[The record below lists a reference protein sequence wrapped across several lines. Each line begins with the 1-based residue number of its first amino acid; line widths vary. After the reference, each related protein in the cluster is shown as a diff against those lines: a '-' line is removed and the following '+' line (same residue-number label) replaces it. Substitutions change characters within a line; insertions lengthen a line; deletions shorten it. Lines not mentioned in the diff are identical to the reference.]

1 MADPIKSAHNV
12 FQEHMKRMEAR
23 NPAPALTQE
32 QIFAKAI
39 AEGKNPGAVY
49 LSSLGASK
57 GGKARAKSL
66 SAARR
71 SEIARK
77 AGKNRWKKK
86 AS

>member
-1 MADPIKSAHNV
+1 MSETTPTMSPNV
-12 FQEHMKRMEAR
+12 Q
-23 NPAPALTQE
+23 AL
-32 QIFAKAI
+32 FAKAI

-66 SAARR
+66 SAERR

-77 AGKNRWKKK
+77 AGKNRWKRKTTK
-86 AS
+86 P